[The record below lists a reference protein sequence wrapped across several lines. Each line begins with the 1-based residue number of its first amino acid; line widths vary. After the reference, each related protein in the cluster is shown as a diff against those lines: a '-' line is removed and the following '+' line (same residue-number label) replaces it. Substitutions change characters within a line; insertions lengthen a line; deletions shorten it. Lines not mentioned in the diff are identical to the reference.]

1 MTENTR
7 IITIDQ
13 VLMPAY
19 YKDFQ
24 CIGGKCLDS
33 CCKYHWNIIFNKK
46 DYLKVKQAKKSPEL
60 AEKVRQGMRRLRG
73 EQATDANYA
82 EFDMKTGA
90 CGLLSEDGLCTLQ
103 MECGYDCLP
112 RVCKIFPRMESGTA
126 SQKIRSLS
134 TGCEAVLQL
143 LYNLPDGVEFILEP
157 LPPKEQMTLSIQEP
171 SLWQAHYTE
180 ILSVCIDILQA
191 RAFPLPQ
198 RMILLGL
205 ALKDLQTAE
214 TESELEN
221 WLARSAAMLK
231 NPDISALLVDMRSNR
246 NVFLLDHIKF
256 LLKMKAQNEVW
267 QQMIDAL
274 QVEVDYALD
283 ERGVAA
289 NIKGKAYI
297 DLYTQYEQ
305 AFAEKFGDLEYFFEN
320 LMVAQIFHYQY
331 PDTASAEAIWKSYV
345 NLCNMYSSFR
355 FCAIAGTAQKADSA
369 QLFHVLVTLSRT
381 LIHNQTRQ
389 SQLRDELFQNDSSTL
404 AHMAIL
410 VLG

>member
-1 MTENTR
+1 MTENTYR
-7 IITIDQ
+7 TEINQ

-33 CCKYHWNIIFNKK
+33 CCKYHWNIIFSKK
-46 DYLKVKQAKKSPEL
+46 DYLKIKQAKKSPAL
-60 AEKVRQGMRRLRG
+60 AEKVRQSMQRLRG
-73 EQATDANYA
+73 EEATDASYA
-82 EFDMKTGA
+82 EFGMKTGA
-90 CGLLSEDGLCTLQ
+90 CGLLSADGLCTLQ

-112 RVCKIFPRMESGTA
+112 RVCKIFPRRETRTVC
-126 SQKIRSLS
+126 QKMQSLS

-143 LYNLPDGVEFILEP
+143 LYDLPDGVEFILEP
-157 LPPKEQMTLSIQEP
+157 LPPKAQMTLNIEKP
-171 SLWQAHYTE
+171 SPWQARYPE

-205 ALKDLQTAE
+205 ALKDLQAS
-214 TESELEN
+214 ESELEN

-256 LLKMKAQNEVW
+256 LLRVKAQSEVW
-267 QQMIDAL
+267 QQIIDAL
-274 QVEVDYALD
+274 QVEVDYAID
-283 ERGVAA
+283 ERGMAA

-297 DLYTQYEQ
+297 DLYAQYEQ

-320 LMVAQIFHYQY
+320 IMVAQLFHYQY

-355 FCAIAGTAQKADSA
+355 FCAIAGTAVKPDFA

-381 LIHNQTRQ
+381 LIHNQVRQ
-389 SQLRDELFQNDSSTL
+389 AHLRDELFQNDSSTL